1 MIQSTKG
8 YKVLNI
14 TIHEMLQSNCF
25 KYNKYSSVPNKE
37 LHYLEVL
44 IARVLN
50 LTNYSMLEGVKI
62 N

>member
-1 MIQSTKG
+1 
-8 YKVLNI
+8 
-14 TIHEMLQSNCF
+14 MLQSNCF